1 MADTGKV
8 TSLGQLIE
16 AIVSTRTTTP
26 QTRAALIGISGIDG
40 SGKGFITTQL
50 DQRLRD
56 LGWSVAV
63 VRADDWLNL
72 PDVCVNRDNPA
83 EHFYDNALRLEEMFD
98 RLILPLRN
106 ERRVD
111 IVADCGDAK
120 AVAYRKH
127 HYVFRNIDILLL
139 EGIFLFKSAYRDQ
152 FDLKVWIDS
161 SFDIA
166 LRRAIARG
174 QEGLPPAETKHAF
187 ETIYFP
193 AQQVHFEHDQP
204 REFADVVFNNDSA
217 L

>member
-1 MADTGKV
+1 MAYTGEV

-40 SGKGFITTQL
+40 SGKGFITAQL

-83 EHFYDNALRLEEMFD
+83 EHFYDNALRLEQMFE

-111 IVADCGDAK
+111 IVADCADAK

-127 HYVFRNIDILLL
+127 PYVFRNIDILLL
-139 EGIFLFKSAYRDQ
+139 EGIFLFKWAYRDQ

-166 LRRAIARG
+166 LNRAIARG

-193 AQQVHFEHDQP
+193 AQRLHFERDQP
-204 REFADVVFNNDSA
+204 REISDVVFNNDTA

>member
-1 MADTGKV
+1 MIA
-8 TSLGQLIE
+8 E
-16 AIVSTRTTTP
+16 AVDKLAEQIVAARLKAP
-26 QTRAALIGISGIDG
+26 FHRALLVGVSGIDG

-63 VRADDWLNL
+63 VCADDWLNL

-152 FDLKVWIDS
+152 FDLKVWIDC
-161 SFDIA
+161 SFATA
-166 LRRAIARG
+166 LRRAMARG
-174 QEGLPPAETKHAF
+174 QEGLPPQEAKRIF

-193 AQQVHFEHDQP
+193 AQRIHLARDNP
-204 REFADVVFNNDSA
+204 RKAADIVFANDK

>member
-1 MADTGKV
+1 MAYTGEV

-16 AIVSTRTTTP
+16 AILSTRTGTP
-26 QTRAALIGISGIDG
+26 YTRAALIGISGIDG
-40 SGKGFITTQL
+40 SGKGFITAQL
-50 DQRLRD
+50 DQRLRH

-63 VRADDWLNL
+63 VCADDWLNL
-72 PDVCVNRDNPA
+72 PDVCVNWDNPT
-83 EHFYDNALRLEEMFD
+83 EHFYDNALRFEEMFE
-98 RLILPLRN
+98 RLSLPLRT
-106 ERRVD
+106 ESRVD
-111 IVADCGDAK
+111 VVAK

-193 AQQVHFEHDQP
+193 AQRLHFERDQP
-204 REFADVVFNNDSA
+204 REIADVVFNNDTA

>member
-40 SGKGFITTQL
+40 SGKGFITARF

-83 EHFYDNALRLEEMFD
+83 EHFYENALRLEEMFE

-111 IVADCGDAK
+111 LVANCGDAK
-120 AVAYRKH
+120 AIAYRKH

-139 EGIFLFKSAYRDQ
+139 EGIFLFKWAYRDQ

-166 LRRAIARG
+166 LNRAIARG

-187 ETIYFP
+187 EAIYFP
-193 AQQVHFEHDQP
+193 AQRLHFERDQP
-204 REFADVVFNNDSA
+204 REIADVVFNNVTA

>member
-1 MADTGKV
+1 MADTGEV

-16 AIVSTRTTTP
+16 AIVSIRTTTP

-63 VRADDWLNL
+63 VCADDWLNL
-72 PDVCVNRDNPA
+72 PDVCVSRDNPA

-152 FDLKVWIDS
+152 FDLKVWIGC

-174 QEGLPPAETKHAF
+174 QEGLSPTETKHAF
-187 ETIYFP
+187 ETTYFP
-193 AQQVHFEHDQP
+193 AQQLHFERDQP
-204 REFADVVFNNDSA
+204 REFADVVFNNDTA

>member
-1 MADTGKV
+1 MADTGEV

-40 SGKGFITTQL
+40 SGKGFITAQL

-63 VRADDWLNL
+63 VCADDWLNL

-139 EGIFLFKSAYRDQ
+139 EGIFLFKSTYRDQ
-152 FDLKVWIDS
+152 FDLKIWIDC
-161 SFDIA
+161 SFDNA
-166 LRRAIARG
+166 LHRAIARG
-174 QEGLPPAETKHAF
+174 QEGLPPTETKHAF
-187 ETIYFP
+187 EAIYFP
-193 AQQVHFEHDQP
+193 AQRLHFERDQP
-204 REFADVVFNNDSA
+204 CEFADVVFNNDTA

>member
-1 MADTGKV
+1 MADTGEV

-139 EGIFLFKSAYRDQ
+139 EGIFLFKSAYRNQ
-152 FDLKVWIDS
+152 FDLKIWIDCA
-161 SFDIA
+161 FDIA
-166 LRRAIARG
+166 LHRAIARG

-193 AQQVHFEHDQP
+193 AQRLHFERDQP
-204 REFADVVFNNDSA
+204 REIADVVFNNDTA